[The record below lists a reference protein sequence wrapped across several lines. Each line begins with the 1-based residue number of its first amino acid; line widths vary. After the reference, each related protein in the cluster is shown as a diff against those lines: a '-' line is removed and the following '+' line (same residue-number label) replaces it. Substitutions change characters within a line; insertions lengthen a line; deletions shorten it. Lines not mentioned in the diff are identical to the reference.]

1 MKQLDY
7 SAYHYTREQRLAV
20 AKDLLNRVKNK
31 PLLAAHMAAIV
42 AELERIG

>member
-1 MKQLDY
+1 MNSQLDY

-20 AKDLLNRVKNK
+20 AKDLLNRVKS
-31 PLLAAHMAAIV
+31 PALVAHMAAIV